1 MRPHH
6 TVSELSKSQPILV
19 TPLPG
24 AGAQARERR
33 RRRTLTRATFYF
45 AWLFGLEPFLTG
57 TGDDAP
63 RRGVGRR

>member
-6 TVSELSKSQPILV
+6 TVSELSKSQSILV

-24 AGAQARERR
+24 AGARERR
-33 RRRTLTRATFYF
+33 RRGTLTRATFYF

-57 TGDDAP
+57 TADDASRP
-63 RRGVGRR
+63 RVDRR